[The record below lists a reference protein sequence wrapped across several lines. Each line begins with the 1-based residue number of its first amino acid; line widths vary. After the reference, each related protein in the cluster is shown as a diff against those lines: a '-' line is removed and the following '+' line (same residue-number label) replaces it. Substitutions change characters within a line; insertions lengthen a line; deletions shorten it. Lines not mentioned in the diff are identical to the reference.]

1 MPYTKEELSNI
12 GFYNE
17 FIDKLRSTY
26 ISKLVNRALNFF
38 RDNNDV
44 LYSFEDIT
52 RRMGIEDA
60 ALINNSDYST
70 LETELNRTN
79 VQSSTGYTD
88 FKDLI
93 EKESC
98 SLQSGQLNKTVKNQN
113 SEKLIDR
120 GIKELIQVEIADPLP
135 DDLKNGDT
143 ITSTNVNDPRKWLIE
158 GFQKRPF
165 PDLQSFYATAGDWK
179 LVKTVTD
186 ETLDSIPE
194 GEPVS

>member
-38 RDNNDV
+38 RDDNDV

-52 RRMGIEDA
+52 TRMGIEDA

-98 SLQSGQLNKTVKNQN
+98 SLQSGQLNITVKNQN

-158 GFQKRPF
+158 GFQKRPV

-179 LVKTVTD
+179 LVKSITD
-186 ETLDSIPE
+186 ETLNSIPE

>member
-1 MPYTKEELSNI
+1 MPYKKEELVNI
-12 GFYNE
+12 GFYTE
-17 FIDKLRSTY
+17 HIDKLRSTY
-26 ISKLVNRALNFF
+26 ISKLVNRAKNFF
-38 RDNNDV
+38 RDENEV
-44 LYSFEDIT
+44 LYSFEDIST
-52 RRMGIEDA
+52 SMGIEDV
-60 ALINNSDYST
+60 ALNNNEDYST
-70 LETELNRTN
+70 LETHLNRTN
-79 VQSSTGYTD
+79 IEESTGYTD
-88 FKDLI
+88 FKDLV
-93 EKESC
+93 ETESC
-98 SLQSGQLNKTVKNQN
+98 SIQGGSLQKTVKTPNT
-113 SEKLIDR
+113 EKLIDR